1 MSSLFATA
9 PSCNTTPEIAAALLD
24 ELRAALLR
32 YVVLPTSHSA
42 DAITLWIAA
51 THALPAF
58 GYAPRL
64 VINSPE
70 KRCGKSR
77 LLDIIEATCFDPLVT
92 VNASSAAVFRRIGD
106 GHPPTLLID
115 EADAIFGSKKA
126 AEQNEDL
133 RALINAGHQR
143 NRPALRYVGPQQT
156 PTNFPTFAM
165 VALAG
170 IGAMPDTVVDRA
182 VNVTMRRRASH
193 EQVDSYRHR
202 RDALPLHH
210 LRDRLTAW
218 AADVLDELSDAEPAM
233 PVEDRAADTWEPLVA
248 VADQAGGNWPA
259 RARRAAVLMVT
270 EADEA
275 DTDASLGVRL
285 LTDVR
290 EAFASRA
297 IPVIATK
304 ELLDLIK
311 LVEES
316 PWEAFGLDDRGLA
329 RRLRAYQVS
338 SRQVRPD
345 GGQQVRGYRLEDF
358 ADAFARYLTDP
369 RQGASQ
375 AVTASKPQV
384 SPVTDNPAVTDT
396 SVTDSGSVTVPHAR
410 DLHKQPSRDGV
421 TPRDAPPRCI
431 NCGHA
436 MTLIEPGQLAHPTC
450 EPWPPMR
457 MPSRAELVR

>member
-9 PSCNTTPEIAAALLD
+9 PPCDVAPAALLD

-32 YVVLPTSHSA
+32 YVVLPTPHSA
-42 DAITLWIAA
+42 DAITLWIGA

-143 NRPALRYVGPQQT
+143 NRPALRCVGPQQT

-248 VADQAGGNWPA
+248 VADQAGGTWPA
-259 RARRAAVLMVT
+259 RARRASVLMVT

-275 DTDASLGVRL
+275 DTDASLGIRL
-285 LTDVR
+285 LTDIR
-290 EAFASRA
+290 EAFASTTA
-297 IPVIATK
+297 SAMPTK
-304 ELLDLIK
+304 ELLERLK
-311 LVEES
+311 LAEES

-329 RRLRAYQVS
+329 RRLRDYRVS
-338 SRQVRPD
+338 SDRVRPD
-345 GGQQVRGYRLEDF
+345 GDKQVRGYRREDF

-369 RQGASQ
+369 RQEASR
-375 AVTASKPQV
+375 AVTASKSQV
-384 SPVTDNPAVTDT
+384 SPVTDNPGVTDP
-396 SVTDSGSVTVPHAR
+396 SVTPAASVTALQAR

-421 TPRDAPPRCI
+421 TASDAPPRCI
-431 NCGHA
+431 ACSDP

-450 EPWPPMR
+450 EPWPPNR
-457 MPSRAELVR
+457 TPSPAELAR